1 MGSVTSTPEPYST
14 DPTAALRRGLR
25 YGVLGLLALAVLGA
39 IIASLFAGVAGLWGA
54 LIGAAVGGGFIL
66 CTMLAV
72 LLTAKL
78 PAVTAGAVLLG
89 SWLLKMILA
98 ITVLAILDGL
108 DFYNRQALVIVIVLS
123 LVIVLGA
130 ETYGVLKTKVPYVT
144 PHETEDGSGTA

>member
-1 MGSVTSTPEPYST
+1 VTSTPEPYSA

-25 YGVLGLLALAVLGA
+25 YGALGLLVLAVGGA

-66 CTMLAV
+66 CTVLAV

-78 PAVTAGAVLLG
+78 PATTAGAVLLG

-98 ITVLAILDGL
+98 IAVLAILDPL
-108 DFYNRQALVIVIVLS
+108 DFYNRQAMVIVIVLS

-130 ETYGVLKTKVPYVT
+130 ETYGVLQTRVPYVS
-144 PHETEDGSGTA
+144 PAESDEESGAA

>member
-1 MGSVTSTPEPYST
+1 MI
-14 DPTAALRRGLR
+14 
-25 YGVLGLLALAVLGA
+25 ALAVGGV

-66 CTMLAV
+66 CTALAV

-98 ITVLAILDGL
+98 IAVLAILDPL
-108 DFYNRQALVIVIVLS
+108 DFYNREAMVIVIVLS

-130 ETYGVLKTKVPYVT
+130 ETYGVLQTKVPYVT
-144 PHETEDGSGTA
+144 PTDSDEQSGTA

>member
-1 MGSVTSTPEPYST
+1 MTSTPAPYSA

-25 YGVLGLLALAVLGA
+25 FGLLGLLVLTVCGA
-39 IIASLFAGVAGLWGA
+39 IVASLLAGTAGLWGA
-54 LIGAAVGGGFIL
+54 LLGAAVGGGFIL
-66 CTMLAV
+66 CTALAV

-98 ITVLAILDGL
+98 IVVLAILDPL
-108 DFYNRQALVIVIVLS
+108 DFYNKQSMVIVIVLS

-130 ETYGVLKTKVPYVT
+130 ETYGVLQTRVPYVT
-144 PHETEDGSGTA
+144 PASDGEGESGTA

>member
-1 MGSVTSTPEPYST
+1 MGAVTSTPEPYST

-25 YGVLGLLALAVLGA
+25 YGVLGLLVLAVGGV

-54 LIGAAVGGGFIL
+54 LLGAAVGGGFIL
-66 CTMLAV
+66 CTVLVV

-98 ITVLAILDGL
+98 ITVLAILDPL
-108 DFYNRQALVIVIVLS
+108 DFYNRQAMVIVIVLS
-123 LVIVLGA
+123 LVVVLGA
-130 ETYGVLKTKVPYVT
+130 ETYGVLQTKVPYVT
-144 PHETEDGSGTA
+144 PHEADNESGAA

>member
-25 YGVLGLLALAVLGA
+25 YGLLGLLALAVLGV

-98 ITVLAILDGL
+98 ITVLAILDPL
-108 DFYNRQALVIVIVLS
+108 DFYNRQAMVIVIVLS

-144 PHETEDGSGTA
+144 PRESDGRSGAA

>member
-1 MGSVTSTPEPYST
+1 MTSTPEPYST

-25 YGVLGLLALAVLGA
+25 YGLLGLLALAVLGV

-98 ITVLAILDGL
+98 ITVLAVLDPL
-108 DFYNRQALVIVIVLS
+108 DFYNRQAMVIVIVLS

-144 PHETEDGSGTA
+144 PRESDGRSGAA

>member
-1 MGSVTSTPEPYST
+1 MTSTPEPYST

-25 YGVLGLLALAVLGA
+25 YGLLGLLVLAVCGV
-39 IIASLFAGVAGLWGA
+39 IIASLVAGVAGLWGA

-98 ITVLAILDGL
+98 IVVLAVLDPL
-108 DFYNRQALVIVIVLS
+108 DFYNKQAMVIVIVLS

-144 PHETEDGSGTA
+144 PAESDDA

>member
-1 MGSVTSTPEPYST
+1 MTSTPEPYST

-25 YGVLGLLALAVLGA
+25 YGLLGLLALAVLGA

-72 LLTAKL
+72 LFTAKL

-98 ITVLAILDGL
+98 ITVLAVLDGL
-108 DFYNRQALVIVIVLS
+108 DFYNREALVIVIVLS

-144 PHETEDGSGTA
+144 PRESDGSGTA